1 MLNYKVLGKVFL
13 MVCTGITSIEWEMPF
28 SLFLI
33 AKIAVGHQTY
43 YKQIMETTNKLD
55 VIRTLLTIPQ
65 ATPKQLTRYL
75 SAAVVLWNP
84 SGKRNT
90 KSTCWWIRGFCH
102 ERIPITIIQ
111 LVITCVT
118 CWQHSTLNMASVEQN
133 IWIISK
139 LPLLKQI
146 GYTV

>member
-1 MLNYKVLGKVFL
+1 MNVYLVKFGFAESDQTAAATV
-13 MVCTGITSIEWEMPF
+13 S
-28 SLFLI
+28 SLVVVI
-33 AKIAVGHQTY
+33 VDKDQSVAVGHQTY

-90 KSTCWWIRGFCH
+90 KSTC
-102 ERIPITIIQ
+102 
-111 LVITCVT
+111 
-118 CWQHSTLNMASVEQN
+118 
-133 IWIISK
+133 
-139 LPLLKQI
+139 
-146 GYTV
+146 